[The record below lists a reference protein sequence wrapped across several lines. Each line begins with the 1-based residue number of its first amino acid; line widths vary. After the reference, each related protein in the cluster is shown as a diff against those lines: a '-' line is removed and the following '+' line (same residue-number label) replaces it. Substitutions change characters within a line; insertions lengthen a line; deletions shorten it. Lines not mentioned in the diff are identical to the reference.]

1 MQGDEELNY
10 AYYALHECGIRP
22 GEFAKMS
29 RREKALLLAFIDV
42 RVQERERILRD
53 LQA

>member
-1 MQGDEELNY
+1 
-10 AYYALHECGIRP
+10 
-22 GEFAKMS
+22 MS

-42 RVQERERILRD
+42 RVQERERMLRD